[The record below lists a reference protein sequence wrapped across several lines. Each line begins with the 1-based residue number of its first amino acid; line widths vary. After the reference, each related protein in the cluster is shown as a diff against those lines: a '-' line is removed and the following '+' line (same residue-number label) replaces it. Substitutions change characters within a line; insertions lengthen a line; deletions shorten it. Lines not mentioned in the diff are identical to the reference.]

1 MGWRD
6 QLRTASFKGIKFH
19 VADHE
24 SSAGRRLAVNEYPF
38 RDVPYTEDL
47 GRTAGRWQISAYM
60 VGENYQANADRLM
73 EAVDAGGAGAL
84 VHPYL
89 GTKQV
94 IAQEARRRETQRE
107 GRYVEISITFVEAGV
122 RTFPNAEQIASRL
135 TATSADSLIE
145 ISRGLFENGINLNS
159 VSEFVRDAFGGS
171 MTDAAGI
178 FETIQLNGGIN
189 LQTTVSK
196 INQAA
201 EWVASLVE
209 LSNPSASLLGNIP
222 GVAGRLISLFQG
234 VLDLGG
240 SKKSQATNLAKFSN
254 YTVPRA
260 VDNTSQNVIINNN
273 AAITERFVRTVAM
286 AEEAKALV
294 QVPFA
299 SFDEAIEMR
308 QYLLGRIDG
317 VMADSQDDSEYDAL
331 QGLRKQVGNAIPT
344 DAESLPRLG
353 TLVLPQSTP
362 SLAMTYDLYGT
373 VTREADLIARNH
385 VRHPGFMPGGQ
396 PLEILKDA

>member
-1 MGWRD
+1 MAWRD
-6 QLRTASFKGIKFH
+6 KLRTASFKGIKFH

-24 SSAGRRLAVNEYPF
+24 ASAGRRLAVNEYPF

-47 GRTAGRWQISAYM
+47 GRTAGRWRITAYL
-60 VGENYQANADRLM
+60 VGENYLSAANSLM

-94 IAQEARRRETQRE
+94 IAQEASRRETQRE

-122 RTFPNAEQIASRL
+122 RTFPNSAQIATRL
-135 TATSADSLIE
+135 TATSADSLIS
-145 ISRGLFENGINLNS
+145 ISRGLFENGINLTG
-159 VSEFVRDAFGGS
+159 VSEFVRDAFGAS

-189 LQTTVSK
+189 IQTTIAK

-201 EWVASLVE
+201 EWMASLVE

-222 GVAGRLISLFQG
+222 GVADRLISLFKG

-240 SKKSQATNLAKFSN
+240 STKSQAANLAKFSN
-254 YTVPRA
+254 YTVPLS
-260 VDNTSQNVIINNN
+260 VDNTSQNMIINRN
-273 AAITERFVRTVAM
+273 AEITQRFIRTVAM

-294 QVPFA
+294 LVPFA
-299 SFDEAIEMR
+299 SFDEAIDTR
-308 QYLLGRIDG
+308 QYLLGRIDA

-331 QGLRKQVGNAIPT
+331 QSLRKQVGNAIPA

-353 TLVLPQSTP
+353 TLVLPQSSP
-362 SLAMTYDLYGT
+362 SLTVVYDLYGD
-373 VTREADLIARNH
+373 VKREADLISRNH

-396 PLEILKDA
+396 ELEILKDA

>member
-1 MGWRD
+1 MAWRD
-6 QLRTASFKGIKFH
+6 NLRTASFKGIKFH

-47 GRTAGRWQISAYM
+47 GRSAGRWQITAYL
-60 VGENYQANADRLM
+60 VGEDYMAAAARLM

-107 GRYVEISITFVEAGV
+107 GRYVEITITFVEAGA
-122 RTFPNAEQIASRL
+122 RQFPNSAQIATKL
-135 TATSADSLIE
+135 TATSADSLIG
-145 ISRGLFENGINLNS
+145 ISRGLFENGINLTG

-178 FETIQLNGGIN
+178 FEAIQLNGGIN
-189 LQTTVSK
+189 VQTTISK

-209 LSNPSASLLGNIP
+209 LGNPSASLLGNIP
-222 GVAGRLISLFQG
+222 GIADRLISLFKG

-240 SKKSQATNLAKFSN
+240 SSKSKASNLAKFSS
-254 YTVPRA
+254 YSVPRA
-260 VDNTSQNVIINNN
+260 VDNTSQNIIINQN

-294 QVPFA
+294 QVPFT
-299 SFDEAIEMR
+299 SFDEAIDTR
-308 QYLLGRIDG
+308 KYILGRIDS
-317 VMADSQDDSEYDAL
+317 VMADSQDDAEYDAL
-331 QGLRKQVGNAIPT
+331 QALRKQVGNAIPA
-344 DAESLPRLG
+344 DSESLPRLG
-353 TLVLPQSTP
+353 SVVLSQSSP
-362 SLAMTYDLYGT
+362 SLAVAYDLYGT
-373 VTREADLIARNH
+373 VSREADLIARNH

-396 PLEILKDA
+396 ELEILKDA